1 MMSLINIDFSL
12 NFQPGRVATLVE
24 SKEVSWN
31 TKRKQIKYIANKN
44 NKKVILVVWASLC

>member
-31 TKRKQIKYIANKN
+31 TKRKQINYSNKN
-44 NKKVILVVWASLC
+44 NKKK